1 MRIIYEITTNF
12 GLEGSSKLGLN
23 PWCDNLRRKKGTKYP
38 CVPQKHGSRADV
50 VFSGI
55 SVLTEVTTVTKHC
68 NLEKLQN
75 NFSNFETPSL
85 AVLNLRNA

>member
-1 MRIIYEITTNF
+1 MTIV
-12 GLEGSSKLGLN
+12 
-23 PWCDNLRRKKGTKYP
+23 RRKKGTKYP

-50 VFSGI
+50 EFSGN
-55 SVLTEVTTVTKHC
+55 SVLTEVTVTKHC